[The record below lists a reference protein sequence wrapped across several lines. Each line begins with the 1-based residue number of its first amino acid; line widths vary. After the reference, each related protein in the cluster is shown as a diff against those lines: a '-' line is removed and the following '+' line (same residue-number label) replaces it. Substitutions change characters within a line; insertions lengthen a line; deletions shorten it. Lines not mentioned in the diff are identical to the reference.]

1 MTNLSWPGQ
10 IQNWTYPFGKF
21 DGDEL
26 FVRGLE
32 LFFNKNDAG
41 SFEEY
46 RCIYYSYT
54 GKPFSI
60 LVEGRVTT
68 NCLIKCSDV
77 ALYQ

>member
-21 DGDEL
+21 GGDEL

-32 LFFNKNDAG
+32 LFFTKNDAG

-46 RCIYYSYT
+46 RCIGDIEFST
-54 GKPFSI
+54 GEPFSI
-60 LVEGRVTT
+60 LVEGTT
-68 NCLIKCSDV
+68 STEPIYN
-77 ALYQ
+77 

>member
-10 IQNWTYPFGKF
+10 IQNWTYPFGTF
-21 DGDEL
+21 GEDEL

-46 RCIYYSYT
+46 RCIGNHT

-60 LVEGRVTT
+60 LVEGRAS
-68 NCLIKCSDV
+68 NIINLNKCSDV
-77 ALYQ
+77 TF